1 MLKSN
6 WNIHVDGRCTA
17 ASDIISKFWNSRG
30 ITNPAQFLNPTGNM
44 IHPQYLGNIDK
55 AAKIFNQGIDDG
67 KKFLIYADVDVD
79 GCTAAAQVY
88 HYLIAC
94 SAKTECYI
102 NEKKEHGITDKFF
115 DCGIDYD
122 ILIVVD
128 SINDSMDKYN
138 RILDSGKQLIV
149 LDHHIPSDEVKA
161 EADTINLISSAVN
174 YPNPHLSGS
183 GVVWKFLNYVD
194 YLNHTDHAEEL
205 LDLAATGLIADVCS
219 VGPDSM
225 ENREICHYG
234 FRNLKNI
241 GLRAAV
247 GQAELTSELISFSI
261 APLVNAANR
270 MNENKLALELFL
282 VNNTS
287 DAKKIV
293 KELTKLKDKQK
304 KMIAELL
311 PKIKDQVSAQTT
323 ERCYYFII
331 DDSYGTLGG
340 LLATKL
346 SDEYKRPCIVVHEGN
361 DNYAGSMRAVGVDNF
376 SKIVNDS
383 GFGECM
389 GHENSA
395 GIVIPKANLDA
406 LKSYVEAELK
416 DLTIQVS
423 KDVDIRLDRVQ
434 ITPFLLDRL
443 AEINRITGAN
453 FSTVTVAID
462 NVQNYTVKQMSQ
474 GKHLCVEVPD
484 MKFLYWN
491 FTDWENIAENGVMS
505 AVGVVSLSF
514 FAGRKTV
521 QMLMQDYNFQEEP
534 TYTSLW

>member
-17 ASDIISKFWNSRG
+17 ASDIISKFWSSRG
-30 ITNPAQFLNPTGNM
+30 ITNPTQFLNPTGNM
-44 IHPQYLGNIDK
+44 IHPQYLGNVDK
-55 AAKIFNQGIDDG
+55 AANIFNLGIDEG

-79 GCTAAAQVY
+79 GCSAAAQVY
-88 HYLIAC
+88 HYLTAC
-94 SAKTECYI
+94 SAEAECYI
-102 NEKKEHGITDKFF
+102 NEKKEHGVTDKFF

-128 SINDSMDKYN
+128 SINDTMDKYN
-138 RILDSGKQLIV
+138 KILAAGKQLII
-149 LDHHIPSDEVKA
+149 LDHHIPSEEVRA
-161 EADTINLISSAVN
+161 EADKINLISSAVN

-183 GVVWKFLNYVD
+183 GVVWKFLNYID
-194 YLNHTDHAEEL
+194 YLNHTSYAEEL
-205 LDLAATGLIADVCS
+205 IDLAATGIVADVCS

-241 GLRAAV
+241 GVRAAV
-247 GQAELTSELISFSI
+247 GQAELTSELIAFSV

-270 MNENKLALELFL
+270 MNENKLALDLFL

-311 PKIKDQVSAQTT
+311 PKIEEQVSTQTT

-346 SDEYKRPCIVVHEGN
+346 SDEYKRPCIVVHEGS

-376 SKIVNDS
+376 SKVVNDS
-383 GFGECM
+383 GLGECM

-406 LKSYVEAELK
+406 LKSHVETELK
-416 DLTIQVS
+416 DLTIQLA

-434 ITPFLLDRL
+434 ITPFLLDKL

-462 NVQNYTVKQMSQ
+462 NVQDYTVKQMSQ
-474 GKHLCVEVPD
+474 GKHLCIEVPD

-491 FTDWENIAENGVMS
+491 FNDWENIAENGIMS
-505 AVGVVSLSF
+505 AIGVVSLSF